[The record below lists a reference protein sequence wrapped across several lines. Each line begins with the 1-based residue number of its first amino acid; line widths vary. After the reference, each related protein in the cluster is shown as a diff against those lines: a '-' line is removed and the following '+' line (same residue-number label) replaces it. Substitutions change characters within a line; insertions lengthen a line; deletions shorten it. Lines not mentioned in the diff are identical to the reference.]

1 MKALP
6 IESKSDIIVAGQVG
20 QAHSITNI
28 SSPASFALTRHTP
41 TVALHS
47 TFGTGG
53 KVVTSFGK
61 TATAGIVAVAID
73 REGMLVAAGNV
84 APTGTTGSIVVARY
98 LTK

>member
-1 MKALP
+1 MWPL
-6 IESKSDIIVAGQVG
+6 KSNGDIIVAGQAG
-20 QAHSITNI
+20 QPFSVTSI
-28 SSPASFALTRHTP
+28 SSPASFALARFTP
-41 TVALHS
+41 TGALDS

-73 REGMLVAAGNV
+73 GEGRLVAAGNV
-84 APTGTTGSIVVARY
+84 ATTGTTGSIVVARY